1 MPLFFPSTPPT
12 VLHTVPTHVSA
23 YEVWGDSLVSKAKSL
38 HRFPAL
44 TINHKEG
51 RLHHILPEK
60 LCGTERATV
69 ALAFLVTANVC
80 QVSLDSISE
89 CEQFQRIG
97 CWQYAHTVT
106 LSIWLLP
113 RFFQNNNQTDQD
125 RAIARKIG
133 ILLEDFL
140 IIDHSEEANDQT
152 NPFKTSALR
161 DNVFNMV
168 KPRDWTAEHSPSPAG
183 LVTPLFHYQQRALRW
198 ILWRESFVGKEIGSK
213 SSKNS
218 ISNRISMARKG
229 KSSAFPPSS
238 SSAAAEG
245 TFPPDSQSTKA
256 FIPEQSFNWQ
266 PCTLSSGLELYWNIS
281 TGETSLTLPHEDP
294 TCPEVVGG
302 ILAEEMGL
310 GKSIE
315 IIAACLANK
324 PPANRL
330 QKDITA
336 EELMEGG
343 LHDQTMLRGM
353 YPGGTLIIC
362 PPALLEQWKGEF
374 KRHTNDALKV
384 IIYRGMD
391 KNANLKGTAAE
402 KRESI
407 MQREGKL
414 LDMMRNGE
422 EVEPSFNPNESAQ
435 IALDSLLEADVVLT
449 SFNVLRDEVYYTGE
463 KIRNLRR
470 AKRYPTPVCPL
481 LQVSWWRCVCDE
493 AQMVGPFNAA
503 GQMLD
508 RMTSHIRWCVTGTP
522 MGNHQLDDIRDLMF
536 CLQHPVFSDQRM
548 WSRLIG
554 RDDNADKAIL
564 TYKTRWDNLV
574 KLLRPMM
581 WRNDKSV
588 IALEH
593 QLPKRTLHVVKLNFK
608 PGERE
613 FYHELV
619 GKTRSA
625 LNGGEGSKNSKTRSK
640 KPANAAAGGR
650 KRKRVF
656 AVAANR
662 NPAADY
668 ALTELRLCCLHPQLT
683 QHWKEGAKAELQNQD
698 GALSMEE
705 ILIRILDKRQFE
717 LQEKERCLC
726 EYLTTYGMVLL
737 GIADGGAFQ
746 DWDKKINNNN
756 NDTTPGSP
764 TTTCGGGGFFSTTTT
779 TTNNGAGPSSSIEA
793 NTKQATTPTTS
804 PSGAILAT
812 GSKKQRASKKSAARQ
827 QTEYEKRIEA
837 LTAFEKA
844 YCIYDKGIDGYSRD
858 ISGLVGLP
866 EPPPL
871 PSASVLAWKKTQIA
885 TCGQLAVLYGQL
897 GRKEEA
903 EVMLG
908 KKKKHMND
916 IKALALM
923 EVTNAQQR
931 FEMNQAQLQS
941 VRNRVITVG
950 DQARS
955 VGFPPGWGV
964 SAKGNKAWLARIE
977 DSFAMAKEREKEEL
991 QLLLQE
997 NAHIEKLLG
1006 SIVQETMASLE
1017 TEVQGEI
1024 TVLEQFL
1031 SIKDTL
1037 ASLDELKKIM
1047 KSLPKIRALVGDD
1060 DGEDD
1065 EDDSERSVALVATM
1079 KEMLGRHV
1087 RLFPPFRALT
1097 LYANWTWIL
1106 PDPRKPLSFPVID
1119 DNYGGTAT
1127 ITGTIADMEAKVQ
1140 VLDKNDKGKEADG
1153 PSTTA
1158 TTSIAPPPIPPP
1170 PPRPSA
1176 VALIKGEEVPTALVQ
1191 GYTSNLDFIASPSWQ
1206 GPLKGYVFKTS
1217 RDNGLGYHRDR
1228 VKAKV
1233 ISLNSMRQCAQQV
1246 LKGLMD
1252 QRKKL
1257 DKLPIDAN
1265 RTTLLEKAGLPAVR
1279 AKLDS
1284 AQTQLSFIRLLKE
1297 SHVAGAKLR
1306 YETALLNDMD
1316 AELEDVARRA
1326 PEKIRS
1332 KDAIRKNMRGLINQA
1347 QNIRGTVRYLKSE
1360 LAQVQ
1365 SQGDDEYDDDGG
1377 GGDGMAID
1385 DQGPSTSKAA
1395 QQQQQQ
1401 QQQER
1406 LITTI
1411 PADPGSPKAGIAI
1424 GPRGPAAGAAA
1435 DGGAT
1440 TEHGRECPIC
1450 LDVIKEEIHLF
1461 IECGHAYCKD
1471 CSGKVVG
1478 GGTCAVC
1485 RVKVTVNQIARV
1497 PVANNNRRNKKGGGM
1512 NKGLQALP
1520 DPDAAEG
1527 PFKDISI
1534 TGDWSSKFEGV
1545 LRRVL
1550 GVLQQSPGE
1559 KCLLFSQFTEALTL
1573 FGLALKSNGVKF
1585 TSLLGGGKKA
1595 VDAVKE
1601 FNSNDDVEVFLLS
1614 QKAGGQGLTLVRA
1627 NHVFLLEP
1635 TPEPA
1640 IHQQAVARVHRI
1652 GQKRP
1657 VHVYRTLLNGSIEE
1671 DVVSMQ
1677 EARHRLFDDDG
1688 ETGEMDTVATA
1699 VGREEIEVTDMEQ
1712 LLEAAMVRDNEVNGD
1727 IGGDVDVDGNDDED
1741 MIDLT

>member
-1 MPLFFPSTPPT
+1 M
-12 VLHTVPTHVSA
+12 
-23 YEVWGDSLVSKAKSL
+23 KS
-38 HRFPAL
+38 
-44 TINHKEG
+44 
-51 RLHHILPEK
+51 
-60 LCGTERATV
+60 
-69 ALAFLVTANVC
+69 
-80 QVSLDSISE
+80 
-89 CEQFQRIG
+89 
-97 CWQYAHTVT
+97 
-106 LSIWLLP
+106 
-113 RFFQNNNQTDQD
+113 
-125 RAIARKIG
+125 
-133 ILLEDFL
+133 
-140 IIDHSEEANDQT
+140 
-152 NPFKTSALR
+152 
-161 DNVFNMV
+161 
-168 KPRDWTAEHSPSPAG
+168 
-183 LVTPLFHYQQRALRW
+183 
-198 ILWRESFVGKEIGSK
+198 
-213 SSKNS
+213 
-218 ISNRISMARKG
+218 
-229 KSSAFPPSS
+229 
-238 SSAAAEG
+238 
-245 TFPPDSQSTKA
+245 
-256 FIPEQSFNWQ
+256 
-266 PCTLSSGLELYWNIS
+266 
-281 TGETSLTLPHEDP
+281 
-294 TCPEVVGG
+294 
-302 ILAEEMGL
+302 
-310 GKSIE
+310 
-315 IIAACLANK
+315 
-324 PPANRL
+324 
-330 QKDITA
+330 
-336 EELMEGG
+336 
-343 LHDQTMLRGM
+343 
-353 YPGGTLIIC
+353 
-362 PPALLEQWKGEF
+362 
-374 KRHTNDALKV
+374 
-384 IIYRGMD
+384 
-391 KNANLKGTAAE
+391 TAAE

-407 MQREGKL
+407 LQREGKL

-435 IALDSLLEADVVLT
+435 IALHSLLEAEVVLT
-449 SFNVLRDEVYYTGE
+449 SFDVLRDEVYYTGE
-463 KIRNLRR
+463 KIRTLRR
-470 AKRYPTPVCPL
+470 PKRYPTPVCPL
-481 LQVSWWRCVCDE
+481 LQVNWFRCVCDE

-508 RMTSHIRWCVTGTP
+508 RMTSQIRWCVTGTP

-536 CLQHPVFSDQRM
+536 CLRHPVFSDQRM

-593 QLPKRTLHVVKLNFK
+593 QLPKRTLHVVNLNFK

-625 LNGGEGSKNSKTRSK
+625 LNGGEGSKDSKTRSK
-640 KPANAAAGGR
+640 KPANANAGGGGR
-650 KRKRVF
+650 KRKRGS

-662 NPAADY
+662 NPAADH

-737 GIADGGAFQ
+737 GIADGGALQ
-746 DWDKKINNNN
+746 DWDKN
-756 NDTTPGSP
+756 NDATPGSP
-764 TTTCGGGGFFSTTTT
+764 TTYNGGGGGFFSTGSG
-779 TTNNGAGPSSSIEA
+779 NNGAGPSSLRGA
-793 NTKQATTPTTS
+793 TTNQPTTPTAS
-804 PSGAILAT
+804 PSGAT
-812 GSKKQRASKKSAARQ
+812 GSKKQRNGKKSAARQ
-827 QTEYEKRIEA
+827 QTEYERRIEA

-844 YCIYDKGIDGYSRD
+844 YCIYDKGIDGYIRD
-858 ISGLVGLP
+858 ISALAGLP

-897 GRKEEA
+897 GRTEEA
-903 EVMLG
+903 KSMLE

-916 IKALALM
+916 IKAQALM
-923 EVTNAQQR
+923 EVANAQQR
-931 FEMNQAQLQS
+931 FEINQAQLRS
-941 VRNRVITVG
+941 VRSRVIAAG
-950 DQARS
+950 GQARS
-955 VGFPPGWGV
+955 AGFPLGWGV
-964 SAKGNKAWLARIE
+964 SAKGNDAWLARIE
-977 DSFAMAKEREKEEL
+977 ESFAMAKEREQEEL
-991 QLLLQE
+991 ELLLQE

-1031 SIKDTL
+1031 STKDTL
-1037 ASLDELKKIM
+1037 AALDELKKIM
-1047 KSLPKIRALVGDD
+1047 QSLPKIRALVGDD
-1060 DGEDD
+1060 VEDN

-1097 LYANWTWIL
+1097 LYANWSWIL
-1106 PDPRKPLSFPVID
+1106 PDPRKPSSSPIID
-1119 DNYGGTAT
+1119 DNGTTAI
-1127 ITGTIADMEAKVQ
+1127 ITAAADLEVKVQ
-1140 VLDKNDKGKEADG
+1140 VVDENDKDKEAAG
-1153 PSTTA
+1153 PSATA
-1158 TTSIAPPPIPPP
+1158 TSSRAPPPPA
-1170 PPRPSA
+1170 RPSSA
-1176 VALIKGEEVPTALVQ
+1176 VAMINGEEVPTALVQ

-1217 RDNGLGYHRDR
+1217 TDNGLGYHRDR

-1246 LKGLMD
+1246 LKGLTD
-1252 QRKKL
+1252 QKKKL

-1265 RTTLLEKAGLPAVR
+1265 RTILLEKAGLPAVR

-1284 AQTQLSFIRLLKE
+1284 AQTQLGFIRLLKE
-1297 SHVAGAKLR
+1297 SHVAGAKLK

-1326 PEKIRS
+1326 PERIRS

-1365 SQGDDEYDDDGG
+1365 SQGDEEYNDGG
-1377 GGDGMAID
+1377 HQDMMIDLMLAGGEGSGSGGMVTYG
-1385 DQGPSTSKAA
+1385 QGPSTSKAA
-1395 QQQQQQ
+1395 QQQQQEQ
-1401 QQQER
+1401 PTTTA
-1406 LITTI
+1406 ITAAAAAAAA
-1411 PADPGSPKAGIAI
+1411 ADGPGSPKPAITI
-1424 GPRGPAAGAAA
+1424 GPRGPAAAGAAA

-1497 PVANNNRRNKKGGGM
+1497 PVANNSRRNKKSGGGGM
-1512 NKGLQALP
+1512 NKDLQALP

-1527 PFKDISI
+1527 PFKGISI

-1573 FGLALKSNGVKF
+1573 FGLALKTNGVKF

-1601 FNSNDDVEVFLLS
+1601 FHSNDDVQVFLLS

-1635 TPEPA
+1635 SPEPA

-1688 ETGEMDTVATA
+1688 ETGEMDTIATA
-1699 VGREEIEVTDMEQ
+1699 VAREEIEVVDMEQ
-1712 LLEAAMVRDNEVNGD
+1712 LLEAAMERDNEVNGD
-1727 IGGDVDVDGNDDED
+1727 IGGDGDDNVVAVEEEEEED

>member
-1 MPLFFPSTPPT
+1 LTNEYILSSRT
-12 VLHTVPTHVSA
+12 
-23 YEVWGDSLVSKAKSL
+23 KAPIK
-38 HRFPAL
+38 FPAL
-44 TINHKEG
+44 IINHKG
-51 RLHHILPEK
+51 DSSHYIFPEE

-69 ALAFLVTANVC
+69 ALAFLVAANFC

-89 CEQFQRIG
+89 G
-97 CWQYAHTVT
+97 KKWGMLYVHTVT

-113 RFFQNNNQTDQD
+113 RFFLNNNQTDQD

-140 IIDHSEEANDQT
+140 IVDHSEEAKEQT

-198 ILWRESFVGKEIGSK
+198 ILWRESFVGMKEVSN
-213 SSKNS
+213 SRSNS
-218 ISNRISMARKG
+218 ISNRTSMTRKG
-229 KSSAFPPSS
+229 KSSATAPPSS
-238 SSAAAEG
+238 SAVAAAEG
-245 TFPPDSQSTKA
+245 TFPPDSQSTKT

-266 PCTLSSGLELYWNIS
+266 PCTLLSGLELYWNIS

-294 TCPEVVGG
+294 TCPEVAGG

-324 PPANRL
+324 PPASRP
-330 QKDITA
+330 QKEITA
-336 EELMEGG
+336 EELMDGG

-362 PPALLEQWKGEF
+362 PPALLEQWKREF
-374 KRHTNDALKV
+374 KRHSNDALKV

-391 KNANLKGTAAE
+391 KNANMKSTAAE

-407 MQREGKL
+407 LQREGKL

-435 IALDSLLEADVVLT
+435 IALDSLLEAEVVLT
-449 SFNVLRDEVYYTGE
+449 SFDVLRDEVYYTGE
-463 KIRNLRR
+463 KIRSLRR
-470 AKRYPTPVCPL
+470 PKRYPTPVCPL
-481 LQVSWWRCVCDE
+481 LQVNWFRCVCDE

-508 RMTSHIRWCVTGTP
+508 RMTSQIRWCVTGTP

-536 CLQHPVFSDQRM
+536 CLRHPVFSDQRM

-564 TYKTRWDNLV
+564 TYKTRWNNLV

-625 LNGGEGSKNSKTRSK
+625 LNGGECSKDSKTRSK
-640 KPANAAAGGR
+640 KPANAGGGCR
-650 KRKRVF
+650 KRKRGS

-717 LQEKERCLC
+717 LQKKERCLC

-737 GIADGGAFQ
+737 GIADGGALL
-746 DWDKKINNNN
+746 DWDKN
-756 NDTTPGSP
+756 NDAIPGSP
-764 TTTCGGGGFFSTTTT
+764 TTNNGGGGGFFSTGSG
-779 TTNNGAGPSSSIEA
+779 NNGAGPSSLRGA
-793 NTKQATTPTTS
+793 TTNQATTPTAS
-804 PSGAILAT
+804 PSGAT
-812 GSKKQRASKKSAARQ
+812 GSKKQRTSKRSAARQ
-827 QTEYEKRIEA
+827 QTEYERRIEA

-858 ISGLVGLP
+858 ISTLAGLP

-897 GRKEEA
+897 GRTKEA

-908 KKKKHMND
+908 KKKRHMND
-916 IKALALM
+916 IKAQALM
-923 EVTNAQQR
+923 EVANAQQR
-931 FEMNQAQLQS
+931 FEMNQAQLRS
-941 VRNRVITVG
+941 VRSRVIAAG

-955 VGFPPGWGV
+955 AGFPLGWGV
-964 SAKGNKAWLARIE
+964 SARGNDAWLAHIE
-977 DSFAMAKEREKEEL
+977 ESFAMAKEREQEEL
-991 QLLLQE
+991 ELLLQQ

-1031 SIKDTL
+1031 SIKDTFT
-1037 ASLDELKKIM
+1037 AIDELKKIM
-1047 KSLPKIRALVGDD
+1047 KSLPKIRTLVGDD
-1060 DGEDD
+1060 GGDDEDD
-1065 EDDSERSVALVATM
+1065 EDDSEKSVALVATM

-1097 LYANWTWIL
+1097 LYANWSWIL
-1106 PDPRKPLSFPVID
+1106 PDPRKPPFSPVID
-1119 DNYGGTAT
+1119 DNDTNAIITAA
-1127 ITGTIADMEAKVQ
+1127 GVMEVKVQ
-1140 VLDKNDKGKEADG
+1140 VVDENDKGKELAG

-1158 TTSIAPPPIPPP
+1158 TTSKAA
-1170 PPRPSA
+1170 PRPAHPSSV
-1176 VALIKGEEVPTALVQ
+1176 VAMINGEEVPSALVE

-1217 RDNGLGYHRDR
+1217 TNNGLGYHRDR
-1228 VKAKV
+1228 IKAKV

-1246 LKGLMD
+1246 LKGLTD
-1252 QRKKL
+1252 QKKKL
-1257 DKLPIDAN
+1257 DKLPVDAN

-1284 AQTQLSFIRLLKE
+1284 AQNQLSFIRLLKE
-1297 SHVAGAKLR
+1297 SHVAGAKLK

-1365 SQGDDEYDDDGG
+1365 SWGDDEYNDGGHQDVMIDLMLGGGEVSGG
-1377 GGDGMAID
+1377 GGMVTG

-1395 QQQQQQ
+1395 QR
-1401 QQQER
+1401 QEQPTTTA
-1406 LITTI
+1406 IT
-1411 PADPGSPKAGIAI
+1411 AAAAAVGPGSPKPAIAI
-1424 GPRGPAAGAAA
+1424 GPRGPAAAGAAA
-1435 DGGAT
+1435 DGGPT

-1497 PVANNNRRNKKGGGM
+1497 PVANNSRRNKKGGGGGGM
-1512 NKGLQALP
+1512 NKDLQALP

-1527 PFKDISI
+1527 PLKGISI

-1573 FGLALKSNGVKF
+1573 FGLALKTNGVKF

-1601 FNSNDDVEVFLLS
+1601 FHSNDDVQVFLLS

-1688 ETGEMDTVATA
+1688 ETGEMDTVATVVA
-1699 VGREEIEVTDMEQ
+1699 REEIEVVDMEQ
-1712 LLEAAMVRDNEVNGD
+1712 LLEATMERDNEVNGG
-1727 IGGDVDVDGNDDED
+1727 IGDDGDGDVVAVDDDEEEEEE
-1741 MIDLT
+1741 MMDLT